1 MTEFCTMK
9 LDPDTRAVLVK
20 HLMNSMVEVSC
31 KLMGGDY
38 SEENLVSFDELSQL
52 VRGVVMIKPEQV
64 EEPKEEE
71 TNE

>member
-20 HLMNSMVEVSC
+20 HLMNSMAEMSG
-31 KLMGGDY
+31 KLMAGDY
-38 SEENLVSFDELSQL
+38 SDENVVAFDELSQL
-52 VRGVVMIKPEQV
+52 VRGVVLIRPEQI
-64 EEPKEEE
+64 EEPEEVQ

>member
-20 HLMNSMVEVSC
+20 HLMNSMVEVSG

-38 SEENLVSFDELSQL
+38 SEENLVTFDELSQL

>member
-20 HLMNSMVEVSC
+20 HLMNSMVEVSG

-64 EEPKEEE
+64 EVTEEE
-71 TNE
+71 QTNE